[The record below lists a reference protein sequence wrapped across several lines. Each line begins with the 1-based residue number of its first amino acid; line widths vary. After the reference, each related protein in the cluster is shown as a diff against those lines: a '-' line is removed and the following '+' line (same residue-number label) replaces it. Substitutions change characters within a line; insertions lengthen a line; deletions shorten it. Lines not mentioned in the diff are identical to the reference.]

1 MNLTLAHGF
10 SQTSRSWADVV
21 EILTGHGLD
30 PAGITAVDLPGH
42 GGSAAVRADLWGSAE
57 RLVAAGSTGTLVG
70 YSMGGRVALHAALRH
85 RDAVERLVLIGATPG
100 IADAAERRARRAAD
114 DALADHLEAVGV
126 AAFIDEWL
134 TNPLFAGL
142 TDETAQ
148 RADRLRNTATGLSSS
163 LRLAG
168 TGTQEP
174 LWNRLADIACPVLLI
189 VGAADHKFRAVAD
202 SMAELLPDATV
213 AVIDGAGHSAH
224 LEQPAATVQALLDW
238 VAERP

>member
-1 MNLTLAHGF
+1 MAIRRRFEPTCGARPNASLQPAAPARLSDT
-10 SQTSRSWADVV
+10 RWAD
-21 EILTGHGLD
+21 
-30 PAGITAVDLPGH
+30 
-42 GGSAAVRADLWGSAE
+42 GSL
-57 RLVAAGSTGTLVG
+57 STQRSGTVT
-70 YSMGGRVALHAALRH
+70 
-85 RDAVERLVLIGATPG
+85 AVERLVLIGATPG

-114 DALADHLEAVGV
+114 DALADHIEAVGV

-142 TDETAQ
+142 THETAQ
-148 RADRLRNTATGLSSS
+148 RADRLRNTAAGLSSS

-189 VGAADHKFRAVAD
+189 VGAADRKFRAVAD